1 MSISAKRRRKII
13 VGNKTY
19 FWYGALDDD
28 EAQYGNFKFI
38 GVAGYIGLQRKKKV
52 KEYHG
57 T

>member
-1 MSISAKRRRKII
+1 MITSSFI
-13 VGNKTY
+13 
-19 FWYGALDDD
+19 DDD
-28 EAQYGNFKFI
+28 KFKFI